1 MSNSKS
7 LYNVNDYTDVELYTL
22 LDLVNP
28 TDRELEA
35 KILMQIHKYEKIGT
49 KSSQKLSSFFDD
61 IYNHFFVSE
70 DEDVVEGY
78 TDIDEVKDKYQL
90 RDQTEFAD
98 DIVPDDVQ
106 RGYNVRLEGVADDPN
121 NPIDPTKINTNGGS
135 NRNIAANNGSNTL
148 SNPNG
153 QMQIYTEDYKQTNLA
168 PDRLKKTDVRYTQ
181 DLEYSRGKLNPLLQ
195 QTIRRI
201 ISIDS
206 QYRSDK
212 RTMSTTFSFNLSEP
226 LKDVVSLKLYSVQIP
241 YTWYTIGKAYGN
253 NFFYF
258 KGRSPG
264 IDNQSGI
271 HDIKVEIAPGNY
283 SPAELIGEVNTTIT
297 QLKTDDSIDITFG
310 NTSFSYNFNTSL
322 SAANI
327 ELQKGYNES
336 SYQVEFDSTLIPEY
350 LGLLQTEYSTNVI
363 RSMILD
369 NYVETDIF
377 IVTDSNNYFT
387 INVYQDDYITLES
400 SFDISINNGTYE
412 RSDLI
417 THVKTV
423 LSGVSRLKNTDCVL
437 SSTNNYIDLTLQLSR
452 IPNNVNVNTKMQVIF
467 YDTQSYIVSF
477 EDTIF
482 SGTNS
487 LTTSGIIGS
496 EISETIQI
504 EIDAV
509 SVDNPLLVQN
519 GQLLCTIKMMF
530 YSGTKTTNYAGNV
543 VEHNI
548 RANGEY
554 SFVEA
559 TEVLSYLTTRIK
571 NYVDNDALFANT
583 TIKDNQLTLRIK
595 ANDRIWTNALM
606 PVSGEIT
613 IQSCFGFEQNTNNMD
628 EIIGEI
634 ESQEQ
639 SGRYTISSV
648 PHVYFTPNIDR
659 FRENMNGINDLSF
672 NVPDTINVGSYN
684 LDEYIDAINRGVRE
698 YDSTHDNVFN
708 SPDEDYVFENNTA
721 FPTGTYAYLQNNIFQ
736 LQCNV
741 NKKFDNTMY
750 IVDFTNSI
758 FDNISVIEMFPDTIN
773 KIANDVSIVHTTNA
787 NTNASIIDE
796 DTIIFTLIPKNSN
809 ISIPVNGNERDYPLV
824 LKLDPIITPNL
835 KVTTSAQMDDIVN
848 KFIQPVFDN
857 YIDPISGI
865 KIFEGTEISATPTV
879 NENGDNIF
887 VVSIDV
893 VINKTLVAK
902 NYRISFKDIGNT
914 NDTWN
919 SNLKILDN
927 VLNDNYIDTSFTM
940 TTSQP
945 YKIYDKTNNE
955 INIHASEVDTSGNIL
970 DVDGNILDNNGQ
982 VTNTD
987 GNVVVLDGR
996 VIYKVTPSGNVIVS
1010 GNSAL
1015 PTLKPLIIG
1024 LTNNN
1029 IRFKAIEDG
1038 VVTSTEQND
1047 IIVTIPT
1054 GTYFRDTLI
1063 AEINS
1068 IIAAASTQ
1076 FTNASGTVVSI
1087 VNKYNKYYVKILT
1100 NLQRNY
1106 TTQDYNLVFYDPF
1119 SFLTCTSGSSSVQN
1133 TTWDTTIGWVM
1144 GFRNYTTYDMSV
1156 KPSVDDED
1164 SVVHSI
1170 TGNMVT
1176 IKGDTGLSTNLY
1188 NYFLICLD
1196 DFNQSHLNDGLVTI
1210 TNVDTS
1216 IPLPSYANRSN
1227 FVCDPVTGEKVYSVT
1242 NDGVTNRLTE
1252 KQIYATQVAANS
1264 ASQVDSI
1271 GSSVSSK
1278 SYGTGPFV
1286 TDVFGLIPMKVSGL
1300 ANGSSY
1306 VEFGGTL
1313 QNQERSYFGPVNI
1326 SRMSVKL
1333 VTDRGNLVDL
1343 NKANWSFSLI
1353 CEQLNKMDPD
1363 SAT

>member
-1 MSNSKS
+1 MSSNNS

-35 KILMQIHKYEKIGT
+35 KILMQIHKYDKIGT

-61 IYNHFFVSE
+61 IYNHFFETE
-70 DEDVVEGY
+70 DEVEGY
-78 TDIDEVKDKYQL
+78 EDFNDTKRKYQL
-90 RDQTEFAD
+90 RNQTEFAIGD
-98 DIVPDDVQ
+98 NGETGITRMQNDRI
-106 RGYNVRLEGVADDPN
+106 EGAADDPN
-121 NPIDPTKINTNGGS
+121 NPENPTKINTNNES
-135 NRNIAANNGSNTL
+135 TRTIATNNGSGNL
-148 SNPNG
+148 SKPTG
-153 QMQIYTEDYKQTNLA
+153 EMQMYTEDYKNTNLA
-168 PDRLKKTDVRYTQ
+168 TDRLKDADIRYTQ

-195 QTIRRI
+195 QTIKRI

-241 YTWYTIGKAYGN
+241 YTWYTIGKAYGS
-253 NFFYF
+253 NFFFF
-258 KGRSPG
+258 KGRTPG
-264 IDNQSGI
+264 IDNTSGI

-283 SPAELIGEVNTTIT
+283 SPAELISEVNNTINR
-297 QLKTDDSIDITFG
+297 LKTDESIDATFG
-310 NTSFSYNFNTSL
+310 NTAISYNFNTSL
-322 SAANI
+322 STANI

-336 SYQVEFDSTLIPEY
+336 SYHLKFDNTTIAGY
-350 LGLLQTEYSTNVI
+350 LGFLQSEYTANTI
-363 RSMILD
+363 RSMLID
-369 NYVETDIF
+369 NYIETETF
-377 IVTDSNNYFT
+377 IVADSNNYFT
-387 INVYQDDYITLES
+387 VYVYQDDYITLES
-400 SFDISINNGTYE
+400 SFDISINNGTYM
-412 RSDLI
+412 RSELI

-423 LSGVSRLKNTDCVL
+423 LSGVTRLKNTDCVL
-437 SSTNNYIDLTLQLSR
+437 SSTNNYIDLNLQLSR
-452 IPNNVNVNTKMQVIF
+452 IPNNVNINTKTQVIF
-467 YDTQSYIVSF
+467 YDTQSYMVSF
-477 EDTIF
+477 DGTLF
-482 SGTNS
+482 SGTSS
-487 LTTSGIIGS
+487 LTISGSIGS

-504 EIDAV
+504 ELDTI
-509 SVDNPLLVQN
+509 SVDNPVSIQN

-530 YSGTKTTNYAGNV
+530 YNGTSFINYAGN
-543 VEHNI
+543 EIQHII
-548 RANGEY
+548 RANGDY
-554 SFVEA
+554 LFGTA
-559 TEVLSYLTTRIK
+559 TEILSYLTARIK
-571 NYVDNDALFANT
+571 NYVGNDALFANT
-583 TIKDNQLTLRIK
+583 TITDNEITLRIK
-595 ANDRIWTNALM
+595 PNDRIWTNVVA
-606 PVSGEIT
+606 PSSGAIT
-613 IQSCFGFEQNTNNMD
+613 IQSCFGFEKNINNMD

-648 PHVYFTPNIDR
+648 PHVYFTPNIDN
-659 FRENMNGINDLSF
+659 FRDNMNGINDLSF
-672 NVPDTINVGSYN
+672 NVPDTISIGSYN
-684 LDEYIDAINRGVRE
+684 LDEYIASINRGVRE
-698 YDSTHDNVFN
+698 YDSTHNNVFN
-708 SPDEDYVFENNTA
+708 SPDEDYVFDNSTA

-736 LQCNV
+736 LQCDV

-750 IVDFTNSI
+750 ILDFTNSI
-758 FDNISVIEMFPDTIN
+758 FDIPTVIDMFPDANN
-773 KIANDVSIVHTTNA
+773 KIIDDVSILHTTNA
-787 NTNASIIDE
+787 NLLQTGIDE
-796 DTIIFTLIPKNSN
+796 NTIIFTLIPKNSN
-809 ISIPVNGNERDYPLV
+809 ISVPVNGNERDDPII
-824 LKLDPIITPNL
+824 LKLDPTITPNL
-835 KVTTSAQMDDIVN
+835 TVTTSAQIDDIVN
-848 KFIQPVFDN
+848 IFIQPVFDN

-879 NENGDNIF
+879 NENGENIF
-887 VVSIDV
+887 VVSIDM

-927 VLNDNYIDTSFTM
+927 VLNNNYIDTSFTM

-945 YKIYDKTNNE
+945 YKIYDKNN
-955 INIHASEVDTSGNIL
+955 SEVNILASQIDTRGNVL
-970 DVDGNILDNNGQ
+970 DVDGNVLDVDGN
-982 VTNTD
+982 VLDVD
-987 GNVVVLDGR
+987 GNVVGLDGR

-1024 LTNNN
+1024 LTNNRITFN
-1029 IRFKAIEDG
+1029 ATEDG
-1038 VVTSTEQND
+1038 VATRTEQNN

-1063 AEINS
+1063 DEINS
-1068 IIAAASTQ
+1068 KIAAASTQ
-1076 FTNASGTVVSI
+1076 FTNASGTVMSI
-1087 VNKYNKYYVKILT
+1087 INKYNTYYVKILT

-1119 SFLTCTSGSSSVQN
+1119 SFLTCTSGASSVQN

-1156 KPSVDDED
+1156 EPIVDDET
-1164 SVVHSI
+1164 SVVHSV
-1170 TGNMVT
+1170 TGNNIT

-1227 FVCDPVTGEKVYSVT
+1227 FVCDPVTGEKVYSVA

-1264 ASQVDSI
+1264 ASQVASI